1 MEKDKATAVAT
12 ELPQYV
18 SLASQSLTQGNPTT
32 NHAVHIDTCSGGV
45 SLAET
50 AAGVASQHV
59 LCLAVA
65 VSDGRHEFP
74 PPVQSQP
81 KVPNDSDNDG
91 MVER

>member
-1 MEKDKATAVAT
+1 MHTDGAVLHVLFRSPRRRTSVTPARNVMVPPPT
-12 ELPQYV
+12 V
-18 SLASQSLTQGNPTT
+18 VGAVVGSLTMSRP
-32 NHAVHIDTCSGGV
+32 
-45 SLAET
+45 
-50 AAGVASQHV
+50 AADVASQHV

-81 KVPNDSDNDG
+81 KIPNESDNDG